1 MCKCGN
7 PSHMCPLGECFE
19 NSEIA
24 SQDDVYLQ
32 LYWLFKVNPWF
43 IILH

>member
-24 SQDDVYLQ
+24 SQDDVYL
-32 LYWLFKVNPWF
+32 
-43 IILH
+43 